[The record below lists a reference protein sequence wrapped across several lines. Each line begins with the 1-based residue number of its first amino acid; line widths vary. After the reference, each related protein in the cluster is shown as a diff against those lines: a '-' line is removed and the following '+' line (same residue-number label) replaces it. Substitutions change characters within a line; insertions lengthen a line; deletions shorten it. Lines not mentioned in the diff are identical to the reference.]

1 MNFEI
6 MSTTDRA
13 TNQILSLTKNGNTYY
28 VSIYQGEDRIFAA
41 RENLNL
47 EDAIKVYTKMVE
59 IFANGTFNIQDR
71 ISILKSYLMV

>member
-13 TNQILSLTKNGNTYY
+13 SNQVLSLTKNGNTYY
-28 VSIYQGEDRIFAA
+28 VSIYHREDSIFAS

-59 IFANGTFNIQDR
+59 IFANGAFNIQDR
-71 ISILKSYLMV
+71 ISILNSYLMV